1 MLKYAGGRIVSVVRC
16 HGGVSDA
23 CFFKKHPT
31 SDVRGTGTATIK
43 SSDGKAS
50 EYFYLKNE
58 IGLISEVQLG
68 TVEFHVWGSRVSDLE
83 KPDMLV
89 FDLDP
94 DEGLPAEKVRQGARD
109 VKKVL
114 DALGLKSF
122 LKVSGGKGYHIVVPL
137 LPEADWET
145 ASEFARRV
153 AETAEKNGPTDPPPT
168 YARKNER
175 GKFLLTGQETAA
187 APPASPPTRC
197 ARGREQGYPCPLP
210 GRSLTACFRR
220 E

>member
-1 MLKYAGGRIVSVVRC
+1 MSAWC
-16 HGGVSDA
+16 A
-23 CFFKKHPT
+23 ATAAFPTPAFQKHPT

-109 VKKVL
+109 VK
-114 DALGLKSF
+114 SC
-122 LKVSGGKGYHIVVPL
+122 
-137 LPEADWET
+137 
-145 ASEFARRV
+145 
-153 AETAEKNGPTDPPPT
+153 
-168 YARKNER
+168 
-175 GKFLLTGQETAA
+175 LT
-187 APPASPPTRC
+187 
-197 ARGREQGYPCPLP
+197 
-210 GRSLTACFRR
+210 RSA
-220 E
+220 

>member
-1 MLKYAGGRIVSVVRC
+1 MLGVKISNPQRLVFASPPLTKKEVAEYYAAAAERMLKYAGGRIVSVVRC

-109 VKKVL
+109 VK
-114 DALGLKSF
+114 SC
-122 LKVSGGKGYHIVVPL
+122 
-137 LPEADWET
+137 
-145 ASEFARRV
+145 
-153 AETAEKNGPTDPPPT
+153 
-168 YARKNER
+168 
-175 GKFLLTGQETAA
+175 LT
-187 APPASPPTRC
+187 
-197 ARGREQGYPCPLP
+197 
-210 GRSLTACFRR
+210 RSA
-220 E
+220 